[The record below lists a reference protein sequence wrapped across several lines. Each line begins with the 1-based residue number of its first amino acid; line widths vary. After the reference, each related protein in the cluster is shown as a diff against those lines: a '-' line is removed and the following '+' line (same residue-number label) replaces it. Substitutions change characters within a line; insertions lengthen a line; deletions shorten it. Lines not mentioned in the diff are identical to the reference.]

1 MGFGWQCSPASPHL
15 ARGPSGTELQGPAP
29 AGRCPDGT
37 CQDQGSSSMHPPP
50 SRFLQISRA
59 DRRCGGC
66 CVLSMAELIY
76 RQTNT
81 HCYSERRFPSDSFPF
96 FLITLPC
103 GALCT
108 LSWEIQ

>member
-1 MGFGWQCSPASPHL
+1 MGFGWQCSPASPRL
-15 ARGPSGTELQGPAP
+15 ARGPSGHRAAGTSPGRTVPRWHLPGPGERLHAF
-29 AGRCPDGT
+29 
-37 CQDQGSSSMHPPP
+37 PPP

-96 FLITLPC
+96 F
-103 GALCT
+103 
-108 LSWEIQ
+108 